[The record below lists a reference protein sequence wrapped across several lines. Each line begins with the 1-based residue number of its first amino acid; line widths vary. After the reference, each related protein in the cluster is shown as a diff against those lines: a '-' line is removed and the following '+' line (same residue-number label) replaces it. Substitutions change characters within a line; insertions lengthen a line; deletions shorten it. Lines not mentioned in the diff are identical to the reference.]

1 MILNHFTPLSLTRT
15 QQPGRVDRFYQV
27 MQKEIYS
34 QKVLRLIGVQLE
46 YAVEWWYAGG
56 VGRLLSGHGAIVLY
70 RPVSGLIFSSGHCVG

>member
-1 MILNHFTPLSLTRT
+1 
-15 QQPGRVDRFYQV
+15 

-46 YAVEWWYAGG
+46 YAAGG